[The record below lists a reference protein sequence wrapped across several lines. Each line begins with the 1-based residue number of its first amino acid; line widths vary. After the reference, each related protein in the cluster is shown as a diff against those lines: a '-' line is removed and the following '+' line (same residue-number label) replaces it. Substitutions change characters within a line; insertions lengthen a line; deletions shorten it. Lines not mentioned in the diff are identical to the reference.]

1 MMISY
6 SPFWKSIESKNI
18 SVYELIRY
26 YRVSG
31 NTIQKLRDNE
41 NITLKTVERLCKI
54 LHCKIQDIVEVVDV

>member
-1 MMISY
+1 MISY
-6 SPFWKSIESKNI
+6 EPFWKNIESKNI
-18 SVYELIRY
+18 TVYELIRY

-41 NITLKTVERLCKI
+41 NLTLKTVERLCKI

>member
-1 MMISY
+1 MITY
-6 SPFWKSIESKNI
+6 DPFWKTIEKKNMTM
-18 SVYELIRY
+18 YELIRY

>member
-6 SPFWKSIESKNI
+6 SPFWKNIKSKNI
-18 SVYELIRY
+18 TIYELIRY

-41 NITLKTVERLCKI
+41 NITLRTVERLCKI
-54 LHCKIQDIVEVVDV
+54 LHCKIEDIVEVVDV

>member
-6 SPFWKSIESKNI
+6 SPFWKNIESKNI
-18 SVYELIRY
+18 TIYELIRY

-41 NITLKTVERLCKI
+41 NMTLRTVERLCKI
-54 LHCKIQDIVEVVDV
+54 LHCKIEDIVEVVDV

>member
-6 SPFWKSIESKNI
+6 SPFWKNIESKNI
-18 SVYELIRY
+18 TVYELIRY

-41 NITLKTVERLCKI
+41 NMTLRTVERLCKI
-54 LHCKIQDIVEVVDV
+54 LHCKIEDIVEVVDV